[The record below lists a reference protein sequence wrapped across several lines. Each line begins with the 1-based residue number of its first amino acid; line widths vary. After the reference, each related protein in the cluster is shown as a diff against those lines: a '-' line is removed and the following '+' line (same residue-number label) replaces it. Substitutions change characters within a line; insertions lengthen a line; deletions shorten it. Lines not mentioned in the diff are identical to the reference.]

1 MARSSRTRPSVSGVG
16 FASLFPL
23 TTEVYPMPALHN
35 TAIRLFAATC
45 AAALLSACTHFYDEE
60 LNESTVASQSY
71 LPGQPG
77 GVASSITTVEAD
89 VIGIDY
95 KKRIVVLQ
103 DAQGNR
109 RTLTIGKEAV
119 NFDQVKVGDHV
130 TMEIASEILVF
141 MQDAPSEAINTE
153 RSVEL
158 KAPKGDK
165 PAMLAADIQQL
176 SAVITAVDVA
186 THQATLTFEDGRV
199 QTVTVR
205 PDVELSQTMVGQT
218 MVIRL
223 TDAITLSVTGS

>member
-1 MARSSRTRPSVSGVG
+1 MS
-16 FASLFPL
+16 
-23 TTEVYPMPALHN
+23 ALPN
-35 TAIRLFAATC
+35 TAIRLLAATC
-45 AAALLSACTHFYDEE
+45 AAVFLSACAHSYDEE
-60 LNESTVASQSY
+60 LNESTVASQVY

-95 KKRIVVLQ
+95 SKRSVVLQ

-119 NFDQVKVGDHV
+119 NFEQVKVGDHL
-130 TMEIASEILVF
+130 TMEIATEMLVF
-141 MQDAPSEAINTE
+141 LQDDQSTAINTE

-165 PAMLAADIQQL
+165 PAMLAADVQQIT
-176 SAVITAVDVA
+176 AVITAVDTA
-186 THQATLTFEDGRV
+186 TRQATLTFEDGRV

-205 PDVELSQTMVGQT
+205 PDVELSQAMVGQT
-218 MVIRL
+218 LFIRL
-223 TDAITLSVTGS
+223 TDAITLSVTGN